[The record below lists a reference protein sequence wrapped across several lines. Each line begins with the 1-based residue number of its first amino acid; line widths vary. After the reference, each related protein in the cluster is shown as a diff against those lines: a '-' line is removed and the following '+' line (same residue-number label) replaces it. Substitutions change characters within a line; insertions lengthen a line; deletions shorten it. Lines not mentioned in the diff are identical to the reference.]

1 MTKRGFTMV
10 ELLIALVLM
19 GIVSTAVYTLLVN
32 NQRLYRQ
39 QTQRIELNDNLRSA
53 TAILPSDL
61 RELNASDLA
70 GSDIIE
76 MTDSSITYK
85 AMRNLYVTCAQANG
99 GDVYLQPTLV
109 GLRTVNAEFDSLLV
123 FADRRTNIVSDDVW
137 LHVNVTQVSTG
148 NNCPGGQPS
157 LRASVNP
164 SIQGTDSV
172 LAGYPVR
179 GFEVAD
185 VRRYVDA
192 SGVAW
197 LGVRRLSKTSGW
209 SAIQPVVGP
218 LQPGGFRLA
227 YFDRAGVVTADPRQ
241 VARIS
246 ITVIGQT
253 TEPVRL
259 STGSMGH
266 LADSLITQVALRNN
280 R

>member
-53 TAILPSDL
+53 TAILPNDL
-61 RELNASDLA
+61 RELETGDPA
-70 GSDIIE
+70 GSDIWE

-85 AMRNLYVTCAQANG
+85 AMRNLYVTCRASNG
-99 GDVYLQPTLV
+99 GEIYLEPTLV
-109 GLRTVNAEFDSLLV
+109 GLRALDAEFDSLLV
-123 FADRRTNIVSDDVW
+123 FVDRDPVLMSDDVW
-137 LHVNVTQVSTG
+137 MHFGVSQVQNSTD
-148 NNCPGGQPS
+148 CGGQPTLKVSITPS
-157 LRASVNP
+157 LGAT
-164 SIQGTDSV
+164 TDSV
-172 LAGYPVR
+172 PNGYPVR
-179 GFEVAD
+179 GFELVD

-192 SGVAW
+192 SGVVW
-197 LGVRRLSKTSGW
+197 LGARRYSKSAGW

-218 LQPGGFRLA
+218 LEKGGFRLA
-227 YFDRAGVVTADPRQ
+227 YFDQAGVATTDRTR

-246 ITVIGQT
+246 ITVVGRTSQ
-253 TEPVRL
+253 PVRL
-259 STGSMGH
+259 SNGSMGY
-266 LADSLITQVALRNN
+266 LADSLVTQVAVRN

>member
-1 MTKRGFTMV
+1 MV
-10 ELLIALVLM
+10 ELLVALVLM

-53 TAILPSDL
+53 TAILPTDL
-61 RELNASDLA
+61 REVDASDLA

-85 AMRNLYVTCAQANG
+85 AMRNLYVTCIQATG
-99 GDVYLQPTLV
+99 GDIYLDTTLI
-109 GLRTVNAEFDSLLV
+109 GLRGVDAQFDSLLV
-123 FADRRTNIVSDDVW
+123 FADRQTNLTSDDVW

-157 LRASVNP
+157 IKVSVNP
-164 SIQGTDSV
+164 SIQATDSA

-179 GFEVAD
+179 GFEVVD

-192 SGVAW
+192 SGVVW
-197 LGVRRLSKTSGW
+197 LGARRLSKSTGW
-209 SAIQPVVGP
+209 SGIQPVVGP
-218 LQPGGFRLA
+218 LQARGFRLA
-227 YFDRAGVVTADPRQ
+227 YFDRAGVATADPRQ

-246 ITVIGQT
+246 ITVIGRTSQ
-253 TEPVRL
+253 PVRL
-259 STGSMGH
+259 NDGTMGY
-266 LADSLITQVALRNN
+266 LADSLVTQVALRNN